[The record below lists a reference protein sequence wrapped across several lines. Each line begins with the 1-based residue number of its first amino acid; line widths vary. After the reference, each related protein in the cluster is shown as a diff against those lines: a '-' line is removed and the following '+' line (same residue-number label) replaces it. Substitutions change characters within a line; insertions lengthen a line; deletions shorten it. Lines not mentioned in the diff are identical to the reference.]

1 MYLGRNFS
9 PLTPMLR
16 HMLGLLLR
24 VRLRG
29 ALARLLAAPLP
40 EGLVARPHHPLDRL
54 LAVLFRAVASKN
66 STASWISPRASL
78 TRLWTMR
85 CVVAALRWGSKT
97 SVAGIS
103 SLMYRAFRLR
113 LETFVAAKSPASG
126 LSRF

>member
-16 HMLGLLLR
+16 RMSGLLLR
-24 VRLRG
+24 VRLRVV
-29 ALARLLAAPLP
+29 LARLWADPLP
-40 EGLVARPHHPLDRL
+40 EGLAARPHHPPGQP

-66 STASWISPRASL
+66 STASWISPRAFL
-78 TRLWTMR
+78 TKLWTMR
-85 CVVAALRWGSKT
+85 CVAAALRWGSKT

-103 SLMYRAFRLR
+103 SLMYRAPRLR
-113 LETFVAAKSPASG
+113 PETFVAAKSPASG